1 MKLTEDFLTKEL
13 TLFCLF
19 VLFVCFFRSC
29 CISVKHPF
37 KRTSVKTKTL
47 ALPLL
52 YPGLLSLF
60 PGKTKQNKNK
70 KTVYLIPAPGKK
82 MQFTLRVDT
91 PPFFKLILKLILV
104 IDFSLCPRGPIVPL
118 ERGMLPLCPE
128 WQTLS
133 N

>member
-1 MKLTEDFLTKEL
+1 MKLTEDFLAKEL

-19 VLFVCFFRSC
+19 VFLEVVAFQSNTPSRE
-29 CISVKHPF
+29 
-37 KRTSVKTKTL
+37 RSVKTKTL